1 MLKPIHLLRHHGTNK
16 QEKYPRTMPAIV
28 HSTTYNK
35 HNTRHDQ
42 HQRGLV
48 SAGHMVRGVV
58 SRLSALDIA
67 PLPVILLRGCS
78 GCCQYQD
85 IADTELADMRI
96 AMDTVIIKG
105 LSVNY
110 VIGFCRKLST
120 QLILYL
126 LTACCCRII
135 IKHIR

>member
-48 SAGHMVRGVV
+48 SAGHMVAGVEAISSGYRPSSCYSVTRLQRLLSISRYRGYRAGGYAD
-58 SRLSALDIA
+58 S
-67 PLPVILLRGCS
+67 S
-78 GCCQYQD
+78 GYCY
-85 IADTELADMRI
+85 
-96 AMDTVIIKG
+96 
-105 LSVNY
+105 Y
-110 VIGFCRKLST
+110 
-120 QLILYL
+120 
-126 LTACCCRII
+126 
-135 IKHIR
+135 